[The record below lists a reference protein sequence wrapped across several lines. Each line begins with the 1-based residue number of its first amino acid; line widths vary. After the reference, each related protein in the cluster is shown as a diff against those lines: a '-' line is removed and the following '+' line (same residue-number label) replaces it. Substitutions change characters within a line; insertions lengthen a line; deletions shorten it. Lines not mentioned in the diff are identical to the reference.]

1 LWLDQG
7 PVEKM
12 RWTTRAR
19 DGNVSLDQRGLM
31 STTVLLAFI
40 ATSVLLAVTPGPN
53 MSLIIANT
61 LSGGMRA
68 GYITLAG
75 TGTGLA
81 ILAGTAAIGMSSVMT
96 LMADWFEVVRWAGA
110 LYLVVLGVLQVR
122 SFLRRR
128 GDATYAPPE
137 VSARN
142 AYLQGFLVAL
152 SNPKVLLFLGAF
164 FPQFLDAAHPPG
176 PQLAILATTFVVT
189 LLTVDAGYTYAIGRA
204 RAAFDLKRLAVM
216 DGIAG
221 ALLIC
226 GGLVLAT
233 ARRP

>member
-1 LWLDQG
+1 
-7 PVEKM
+7 
-12 RWTTRAR
+12 
-19 DGNVSLDQRGLM
+19 M

-40 ATSVLLAVTPGPN
+40 ATSVLLAITPGPN

-68 GYITLAG
+68 GYVTLAG

-81 ILAGTAAIGMSSVMT
+81 LLAATAAVGMSSVMT

-110 LYLVVLGVLQVR
+110 LYLVLLGVLQLR
-122 SFLRRR
+122 QYLRRR
-128 GDATYAPPE
+128 GDPSYAPPE
-137 VSARN
+137 VTTRS
-142 AYLQGFLVAL
+142 AYLQGLFVAL

-164 FPQFLDAAHPPG
+164 LPQFLDATRPAG
-176 PQLAILATTFVVT
+176 PQLAILAATFVTT
-189 LLTVDAGYTYAIGRA
+189 LLAVDACYTYAIGRA
-204 RAAFDLKRLAVM
+204 RAAFDMKRLAIM
-216 DGIAG
+216 DGLAG
-221 ALLIC
+221 TLLIC